1 MSSSTQA
8 TPGRDRRDYR
18 LGKRAQAREETRR
31 RIVEAAVDLHCT
43 IGPARTTI
51 SQIADRAGVQRHTYY
66 AHFPDE
72 RGLFIACSGL
82 AMERDPLPD
91 AEQWRGMPS
100 GRQRLHH
107 GLAQIYGWYERNSGH
122 AACVLRDAEHHALT
136 REMVEM
142 RIAPFFQKASEILG
156 AGLDE
161 RSRVLLGVALDFAC
175 WRKLSETCNHA
186 EAAAL
191 MSDAVVGSGRQS

>member
-1 MSSSTQA
+1 MSSSA
-8 TPGRDRRDYR
+8 TGIGKDKRGYR
-18 LGKRAQAREETRR
+18 LGKRARKQLETRR

-43 IGPARTTI
+43 VGPARTTI

-72 RGLFIACSGL
+72 RGLFTACSAL

-91 AEQWRGMPS
+91 AEQWRGIPS

-142 RIAPFFQKASEILG
+142 RIAP
-156 AGLDE
+156 
-161 RSRVLLGVALDFAC
+161 
-175 WRKLSETCNHA
+175 
-186 EAAAL
+186 
-191 MSDAVVGSGRQS
+191 